1 MNAPGWLET
10 LFHVTDSPVEQALAL
25 TFLALTLGSL
35 ARLAAIA
42 VRRRQ
47 GRAEAASQRLA
58 SLRTWWLLF
67 VTLAAAVLLGPLG
80 VCLLLALAS
89 VLGLREFSR
98 LILGEHDT
106 DEHRLA
112 VVCLLLLV
120 PATFGPIALGHGAI
134 ALAVAPMLA
143 VVLIALSQVIEDAPS
158 TYVRATG
165 GLLLGSITL
174 ISGLGHGAV
183 LAYSSELST
192 PPKSGVSWFLLL
204 VVLTELND
212 IGQALVGRRI
222 GRHHITP
229 RLSPHKTWEGLFGG
243 WFVTSLCSAILSPFL
258 TDLGAQSPSPTF
270 WESAAAALPW
280 SIAAATVISLS
291 GFLGDLNMS
300 GVKRFVGVKDSSRAL
315 PGMGGVLDRVDS
327 LTLTAPCLYWLIVV
341 PHQAGLF

>member
-1 MNAPGWLET
+1 MNGSQWIERLG
-10 LFHVTDSPVEQALAL
+10 VTPVQSALIL
-25 TFLALTLGSL
+25 ILGVLVIGS
-35 ARLAAIA
+35 AGRLVA
-42 VRRRQ
+42 VAYRRRQ
-47 GRAEAASQRLA
+47 GNGDGASDRLA

-67 VTLAAAVLLGPLG
+67 LAFAGSVLLGPLG
-80 VCLLLALAS
+80 VCLFLALAS

-106 DEHRLA
+106 EDHRVA
-112 VVCLLLLV
+112 VICLLLLV
-120 PATFGPIALGHGAI
+120 PATFVPIAFGHGAV

-174 ISGLGHGAV
+174 IFGLGHAALLATSQQGA
-183 LAYSSELST
+183 
-192 PPKSGVSWFLLL
+192 GVGWFLLL
-204 VVLTELND
+204 VVLTEIND

-229 RLSPHKTWEGLFGG
+229 RLSPNKTWEGLFGG
-243 WFVTSLCSAILSPFL
+243 LAITALTSIVLVPFL
-258 TDLGAQSPSPTF
+258 TDLGRQADGTSSWTVAVA
-270 WESAAAALPW
+270 SALPW
-280 SIAAATVISLS
+280 ALIAAAVVSLS

-300 GVKRFVGVKDSSRAL
+300 GVKRFVGVKDSSHAL

-327 LTLTAPCLYWLIVV
+327 LTLTAPCFYWLVAL

>member
-1 MNAPGWLET
+1 MNGSEWVQRVSDT
-10 LFHVTDSPVEQALAL
+10 PVHAALIL
-25 TFLALTLGSL
+25 LLVVLVLGSVG
-35 ARLAAIA
+35 RLVAIA
-42 VRRRQ
+42 YRRRQ
-47 GRAEAASQRLA
+47 GAGEGADQRLA
-58 SLRTWWLLF
+58 SLRTWWLLY
-67 VTLAAAVLLGPLG
+67 LAFAGAILVGPLG
-80 VCLLLALAS
+80 VCLFLAVAS

-106 DEHRLA
+106 EDHRVA

-120 PATFGPIALGHGAI
+120 PATFLPIAYGYGAV

-174 ISGLGHGAV
+174 IFGLGHAAQLATSQQGA
-183 LAYSSELST
+183 
-192 PPKSGVSWFLLL
+192 GVGWFLLL

-229 RLSPHKTWEGLFGG
+229 RLSPNKTWEGLFGG
-243 WFVTSLCSAILSPFL
+243 LAITALTSAVLTPFL
-258 TDLGAQSPSPTF
+258 TDLGNQADGVSSWP
-270 WESAAAALPW
+270 AAMGSALPW
-280 SIAAATVISLS
+280 ALAAATVISLS

-300 GVKRFVGVKDSSRAL
+300 GVKRFVGVKDSSHAL

-327 LTLTAPCLYWLIVV
+327 LTLTAPCFYWLVAV

>member
-1 MNAPGWLET
+1 MNGSGWLD
-10 LFHVTDSPVEQALAL
+10 LAASPPHLAL
-25 TFLALTLGSL
+25 VLLLGVL
-35 ARLAAIA
+35 CLGTVGRLIAIA
-42 VRRRQ
+42 YRRRQ
-47 GRAEAASQRLA
+47 GNTDGASQRLA
-58 SLRTWWLLF
+58 SLRTWWFLY
-67 VTLAAAVLLGPLG
+67 LAFAGAILLGPLG
-80 VCLLLALAS
+80 ICLFLALAS
-89 VLGLREFSR
+89 LLGLREFSR

-106 DEHRLA
+106 DDHRLT
-112 VVCLLLLV
+112 VICLLLLV
-120 PATFGPIALGHGAI
+120 PAVFVPIAFGYGPI

-174 ISGLGHGAV
+174 IFGLGHGAQ
-183 LAYSSELST
+183 LAYSAT
-192 PPKSGVSWFLLL
+192 PERVTSGVGWFVLL
-204 VVLTELND
+204 VVLTEGND

-229 RLSPHKTWEGLFGG
+229 RLSPNKTWEGLAGG
-243 WFVTSLCSAILSPFL
+243 WAITSLASTVLTPFL
-258 TDLGAQSPSPTF
+258 TDLGSHAVNPSAFADSILP
-270 WESAAAALPW
+270 SLPW

-300 GVKRFVGVKDSSRAL
+300 GVKRFVGVKDSSHAL

-327 LTLTAPCLYWLIVV
+327 LTLTAPCLFWLLAV